1 MINTTVLK
9 ETNCI
14 LAIFYVQTIVF
25 KLTNKSYIV
34 KEILL
39 EKLTGKN
46 NITIQGGKKRKLLTK
61 IFFNF
66 LQVCF
71 PTHFV
76 SSDFRFVS

>member
-14 LAIFYVQTIVF
+14 LAIFYVQTIAF

-39 EKLTGKN
+39 EALTGKK
-46 NITIQGGKKRKLLTK
+46 NITIQGGKKHKLLTN
-61 IFFNF
+61 FFLNF
-66 LQVCF
+66 
-71 PTHFV
+71 
-76 SSDFRFVS
+76 